1 MGKFRL
7 RTKFLFSLLLVGV
20 GLTAGTLFVAR
31 QTAERQVRLQI
42 FQDLRNSVY
51 TFQNVQRER
60 EQSLAHFAALMADLP
75 ILKALMTTDHAAT
88 IQDGSQP
95 LWDNAG
101 SDLFVLADRT
111 GRVVALHSK
120 AADFR
125 HESAQEALTNSLG
138 QEKAGHWWFGNKHL
152 FQVSIQP
159 IFVGPHSENRVLGYL
174 VVGYEIDDG
183 VARELSQVAASQV
196 AFLYGDTL
204 VRSTLSPL
212 QETDLIQQAGR
223 SLTDS
228 RLEPKEIQLGQERFL
243 ATRVDLAPGVTS
255 PVQLSVLKSLDQAT
269 AFLGNLNRLL
279 VTLGFVAVVLG
290 SGMVFLFSH
299 TLTRPLGTLVNGV
312 RALGKGDYEYP
323 IVVRGRDEVAEVTAA
338 FLRMRSS
345 LQETQRQLLESERLA
360 TIGQM
365 ASSIS
370 HDLRHSLATVMAN
383 AEFLSESNRSKAE
396 RDELYHEVLVAVN
409 QMTDLIDSLLEFSR
423 TRESLRP
430 TYGDLEDVIE
440 HCVQSMHARP
450 EFHSVRITTHS
461 EGPTDGWFD
470 SRKLERVFQNLLVN
484 ACEAVSPQSGDIRVT
499 LRATGSSV
507 EIRVA
512 DNGRGIPDLVRDRLF
527 EPFVSHGKE
536 NGTGLGLTV
545 VQKIVQDHGGDVTV
559 EKTSPE
565 GTVFR
570 LLLPLASSSEGSV
583 SESRKEGKAGRPP
596 LARTEQSPS
605 E

>member
-88 IQDGSQP
+88 IQDGSQA

-101 SDLFVLADRT
+101 SDLFVLADRS
-111 GRVVALHSK
+111 GKLVALHAK
-120 AADFR
+120 AADFQR
-125 HESAQEALTNSLG
+125 ASAQEALTNSLG

-159 IFVGPHSENRVLGYL
+159 IFVGPHSENRILGYL

-223 SLTDS
+223 SLTGS

-243 ATRVDLAPGVTS
+243 ATRVDLAPGVSS
-255 PVQLSVLKSLDQAT
+255 PVQLSVLKSLDHAT

-279 VTLGFVAVVLG
+279 LTLGFVAVVLG
-290 SGMVFLFSH
+290 SGMVFQFSH

-383 AEFLSESNRSKAE
+383 AEFLSESNRSKTE

-450 EFHSVRITTHS
+450 EFHSVRITTHTD
-461 EGPTDGWFD
+461 GPTDGWFD

-484 ACEAVSPQSGDIRVT
+484 ACEAVSPQSGDIRVS
-499 LRATGSSV
+499 LRATGTSV

-545 VQKIVQDHGGDVTV
+545 VQKIVQDHGGDVIV
-559 EKTSPE
+559 ESTSSQ
-565 GTVFR
+565 GTVF
-570 LLLPLASSSEGSV
+570 LVVLPGTRGTPIASS
-583 SESRKEGKAGRPP
+583 AGNGVVRAG
-596 LARTEQSPS
+596 ARVETAD
-605 E
+605 

>member
-42 FQDLRNSVY
+42 FRDLRNSVY

-545 VQKIVQDHGGDVTV
+545 VQKIVQDHGGDVIV
-559 EKTSPE
+559 ESTSSQ
-565 GTVFR
+565 GTIFLVV
-570 LLLPLASSSEGSV
+570 LPGTRGTPIASS
-583 SESRKEGKAGRPP
+583 AGNGVV
-596 LARTEQSPS
+596 RTEARV
-605 E
+605 ETAD

>member
-88 IQDGSQP
+88 IQDGSQA

-101 SDLFVLADRT
+101 SDLFVLADRS
-111 GRVVALHSK
+111 GKLVALHAK
-120 AADFR
+120 AADFQR
-125 HESAQEALTNSLG
+125 ASAQEALTNSLG

-159 IFVGPHSENRVLGYL
+159 IFVGPHSENRILGYL

-223 SLTDS
+223 SLTGS

-243 ATRVDLAPGVTS
+243 ATRVDLAPGVSS
-255 PVQLSVLKSLDQAT
+255 PVQLSVLKSLDHAT

-279 VTLGFVAVVLG
+279 LTLGFVAVVLG

-323 IVVRGRDEVAEVTAA
+323 LTVRGRDEVAEVTAA

-383 AEFLSESNRSKAE
+383 AEFLSESKRGRAE

-440 HCVQSMHARP
+440 HCVQSMHAHP
-450 EFHSVRITTHS
+450 EFHSVRITTHTD
-461 EGPTDGWFD
+461 GPTDGWFD

-484 ACEAVSPQSGDIRVT
+484 ACEAVSPGSGDIRIS
-499 LRATGSSV
+499 LRATGTSV

-545 VQKIVQDHGGDVTV
+545 VQKIVQDHGGDVIV
-559 EKTSPE
+559 ESTSSQ
-565 GTVFR
+565 GTVF
-570 LLLPLASSSEGSV
+570 LVILPGTRGTPFASS
-583 SESRKEGKAGRPP
+583 AGNGVV
-596 LARTEQSPS
+596 RTEARV
-605 E
+605 ETAD

>member
-545 VQKIVQDHGGDVTV
+545 VQKIVQDHGGDVIV
-559 EKTSPE
+559 ESTSSQ
-565 GTVFR
+565 GTIFLVV
-570 LLLPLASSSEGSV
+570 LPGTRGTPIASS
-583 SESRKEGKAGRPP
+583 AGNGVV
-596 LARTEQSPS
+596 RTEARV
-605 E
+605 ETAD

>member
-7 RTKFLFSLLLVGV
+7 RTKFLFSLLLVGI

-430 TYGDLEDVIE
+430 TYGDLVDVIE

-484 ACEAVSPQSGDIRVT
+484 ACEAVSPGSGDIRISLHANRNT
-499 LRATGSSV
+499 T

-545 VQKIVQDHGGDVTV
+545 VQKIVQDHGGDVMV
-559 EKTSPE
+559 ESTSPQ
-565 GTVFR
+565 GTVF
-570 LLLPLASSSEGSV
+570 LVVLPGTRGTPIASS
-583 SESRKEGKAGRPP
+583 AGNGVV
-596 LARTEQSPS
+596 RTEARV
-605 E
+605 ETAD